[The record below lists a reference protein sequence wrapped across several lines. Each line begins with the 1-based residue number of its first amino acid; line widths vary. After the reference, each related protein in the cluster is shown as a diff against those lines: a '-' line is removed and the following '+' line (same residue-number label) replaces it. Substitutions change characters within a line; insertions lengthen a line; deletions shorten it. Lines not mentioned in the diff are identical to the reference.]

1 MHSIALAVP
10 VERVCESSLL
20 SGVDGQAVVLFD
32 LNPSNDVVAL
42 EGVER
47 GEPGSG
53 VLVALGLVKAV
64 GDGNQ
69 LGLDEV
75 VGELLAASS
84 SPITGSAD
92 PGFLQRNEMVLEMHI
107 SRDTVFET

>member
-1 MHSIALAVP
+1 M
-10 VERVCESSLL
+10 
-20 SGVDGQAVVLFD
+20 
-32 LNPSNDVVAL
+32 NPSNDVVAL

-53 VLVALGLVKAV
+53 VLVALCLVEAV

-69 LGLDEV
+69 LGLGEV
-75 VGELLAASS
+75 VGELLAASG

-92 PGFLQRNEMVLEMHI
+92 PGFLQRNEMVLEVHV
-107 SRDTVFET
+107 SRDNVFKIWGAQVTYDVEIGSQGGGDVVVG